1 VLALAVA
8 AYVLV
13 RNDAYLRLD
22 AALQVATGAT
32 TMSAEH
38 ELGEHVTKL
47 GGEKDLQLVLEE
59 GGSSALADT
68 QILVREGRRNAAF
81 KPGIPQSF
89 DLRTIPPEKLTN
101 GATFSGFRIAARNFR
116 VQKSILCIKSMRP
129 NRLLPPWRRSRA
141 SALACWFS
149 FRSGSASLD
158 LRDIS

>member
-68 QILVREGRRNAAF
+68 QI
-81 KPGIPQSF
+81 F